1 MPPAVPQS
9 AHPTASAPHSGSALA
24 RSDKVTEAH
33 RSPFAEALRQISK
46 NPLAVASFFLL
57 AFIVIVSLLAP
68 WIAPHNPDALNLV
81 DAKLVPPFF
90 AEGGSWQYPLGTDA
104 SGRDVLSRLLYG
116 GRLSLFIGIVPV
128 LLSCALGIPLGLVS
142 GYVGGFVDEIL
153 MRVTDILLAFPSIL
167 LALIVVA
174 FLGQGLFNL
183 MLAVGLAN
191 APSFARIVR
200 GSVLSERSK
209 DYVAS
214 AVGLGA
220 QHSRVLGRHVLPN
233 IMNAVLVIAT
243 LNFASA
249 LLEAAGLSF
258 LGLGVKPPT
267 AEWGAMLADGKNY
280 FYDGWWMIFFPGA
293 AIFIVV
299 MSLNILGDALRDAL
313 DPRLKGR

>member
-1 MPPAVPQS
+1 
-9 AHPTASAPHSGSALA
+9 
-24 RSDKVTEAH
+24 
-33 RSPFAEALRQISK
+33 
-46 NPLAVASFFLL
+46 
-57 AFIVIVSLLAP
+57 
-68 WIAPHNPDALNLV
+68 
-81 DAKLVPPFF
+81 
-90 AEGGSWQYPLGTDA
+90 
-104 SGRDVLSRLLYG
+104 LYG
-116 GRLSLFIGIVPV
+116 GRISLFIGIMPV
-128 LLSCALGIPLGLVS
+128 ILGCSIGIPLGLIS
-142 GYVGGFVDEIL
+142 GYLGGTVDEVL
-153 MRVTDILLAFPSIL
+153 MRITDVLLAFPSIL

-200 GSVLSERSK
+200 GSVLSERHK

-214 AVGLGA
+214 AVAMGA
-220 QHSRVLGRHVLPN
+220 KQTRILTRHVLPN
-233 IMNAVLVIAT
+233 IMNAVLVIMT

-280 FYDGWWMIFFPGA
+280 FYDGWWMIFFPGV
-293 AIFIVV
+293 AIFLVV
-299 MSLNILGDALRDAL
+299 MSLNILGDVLRDAL

>member
-1 MPPAVPQS
+1 MNVS
-9 AHPTASAPHSGSALA
+9 LA
-24 RSDKVTEAH
+24 QVTTTKH
-33 RSPFAEALRQISK
+33 RSPFAEALLQVSK
-46 NPLAVASFFLL
+46 NKLAMTSLVVLLIIVLL
-57 AFIVIVSLLAP
+57 ALFAP
-68 WIAPHNPDALNLV
+68 WLAPHNPDELNLV
-81 DAKLVPPFF
+81 EAKLVPPFF
-90 AEGGSWQYPLGTDA
+90 SPGGNWVYPLGTDA

-116 GRLSLFIGIVPV
+116 GRVSLFIGIVPV
-128 LLSCALGIPLGLVS
+128 LLGCVLGIPLGLIS
-142 GYVGGFVDEIL
+142 GYLGGFIDEIL
-153 MRVTDILLAFPSIL
+153 MRINDILLAFPSIL

-191 APSFARIVR
+191 APAFARIVR
-200 GSVLSERSK
+200 GAVLSERHK

-220 QHSRVLGRHVLPN
+220 THARVLGRHVLPN
-233 IMNAVLVIAT
+233 IMNAVLVIMT

-280 FYDGWWMIFFPGA
+280 FYDGWWMIFFPGV
-293 AIFIVV
+293 AIFLVV

>member
-1 MPPAVPQS
+1 MTN
-9 AHPTASAPHSGSALA
+9 HH
-24 RSDKVTEAH
+24 
-33 RSPFAEALRQISK
+33 SPFQNALRQVAS
-46 NPLAVASFFLL
+46 NPLAILSSAVLAMIFLL
-57 AFIVIVSLLAP
+57 AVFAP

-90 AEGGSWQYPLGTDA
+90 SPGGGWTYPLGTDA

-116 GRLSLFIGIVPV
+116 GRISLFIGIMPV
-128 LLSCALGIPLGLVS
+128 ILGCSIGIPLGLIS
-142 GYVGGFVDEIL
+142 GYLGGTVDEVL
-153 MRVTDILLAFPSIL
+153 MRITDVLLAFPSIL

-200 GSVLSERSK
+200 GSVLSERHK

-214 AVGLGA
+214 AVAMGA
-220 QHSRVLGRHVLPN
+220 KQTRILTRHVLPN
-233 IMNAVLVIAT
+233 IMNAVLVIMT

-280 FYDGWWMIFFPGA
+280 FYDGWWMIFFPGV
-293 AIFIVV
+293 AIFLVV
-299 MSLNILGDALRDAL
+299 MSLNILGDVLRDAL